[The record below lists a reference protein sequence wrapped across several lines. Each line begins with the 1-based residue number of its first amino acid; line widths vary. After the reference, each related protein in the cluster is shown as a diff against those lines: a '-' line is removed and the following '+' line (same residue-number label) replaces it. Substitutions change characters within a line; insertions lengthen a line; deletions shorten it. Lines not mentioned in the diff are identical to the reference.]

1 MGVARAFRSLELYDI
16 LANLVPGSVLVI
28 FIGVVFGIETYIP
41 LPTGAVTLGVFLI
54 IALTS
59 GHIIQFVASRLEG
72 TPTLFG
78 TVVRASKREDIDDV
92 PIPITHI
99 EEAFWPLM
107 EQKFALPEDFDD
119 YGEMLRLLMSYVE
132 TTPATRALRF
142 QALHSF
148 HRSMWAVWYLGAG
161 LAIVG
166 TALKL
171 FDFII
176 VRSWPVLGISLIGAL
191 AGIRIFR
198 IRKEKFNRLFIQ
210 YAIVDFYT
218 DQVEEQERTL
228 YWAK

>member
-1 MGVARAFRSLELYDI
+1 MSVARAFRSLEIYDI

-28 FIGVVFGIETYIP
+28 FTGVVFDIGTYIP
-41 LPTGAVTLGVFLI
+41 LSTGAVVLGVFLI
-54 IALTS
+54 IAFTS
-59 GHIIQFVASRLEG
+59 GHIIQFIASWLEG
-72 TPTLFG
+72 APTLFE
-78 TVVRASKREDIDDV
+78 TVVRASKRENVDNV

-99 EEAFWPLM
+99 EKAFWPLM
-107 EQKFALPEDFDD
+107 KQKFALTEDFDD
-119 YGEMLRLLMSYVE
+119 YDEMLRLLMSYVE

-148 HRSMWAVWYLGAG
+148 HRSMWAVWYLGVG
-161 LAIVG
+161 LAIIG
-166 TALKL
+166 AALKL
-171 FDFII
+171 FDLVA

-210 YAIVDFYT
+210 YAIIDFYT